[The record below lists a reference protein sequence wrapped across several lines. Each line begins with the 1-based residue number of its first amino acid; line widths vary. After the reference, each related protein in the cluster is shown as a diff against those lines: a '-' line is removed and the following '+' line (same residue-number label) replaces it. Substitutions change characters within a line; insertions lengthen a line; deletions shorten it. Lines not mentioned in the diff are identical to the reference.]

1 MTKALQTEWL
11 LTYFNKRLPFPRE
24 WLPEEIYWVGGSL
37 RDAYLGWL
45 RGHSPEVL
53 NPLLDPNE
61 SVDLD
66 LVCSA
71 DSVGW
76 AAGVARRLGAGF
88 VVLDAERQIARIVLR
103 TAEAKV
109 LCLRHPLLLR
119 NGANGNRTAEA
130 SRSDNVLPKL
140 TIDVALQVGSTLE
153 SDLWQRDFTCN
164 ALAMDLQSGQ
174 LWDPTGGQADI
185 RRGQIRMVR
194 PDNLS
199 ADPVRL
205 LRAYRQAAQLGF
217 ELDPDTQR
225 AIRERAHLLVDM
237 AAERVRAEIVALLE
251 AGIPGLA
258 QLQAAVAAGL
268 LRDWL
273 PRLEPES
280 PGFAQAQAIWQWAQ
294 QWQQQYPCTLAE
306 LAQPCCSATL
316 TRLAASR
323 ERHGRLLA
331 VVLAALL
338 WDPAGTPAEG
348 VETELERLRFSRA
361 EMRAIQKLH
370 QLLPQLQL
378 LLTDSPTPVQQWRLY
393 QQAGS
398 LFGGLALLA
407 VATGGDGQKLEP
419 WLVRYEDPRDPLA
432 HLVPLLNG
440 RDVLQSLG
448 AKPGPWVGQLLQAL
462 QEAQAWGQIQTR
474 AEALSFAHQW
484 RERGS
489 QNESAPHR

>member
-1 MTKALQTEWL
+1 MTEALQTEWL
-11 LTYFNKRLPFPRE
+11 LTYFDRRLPFPRE

-45 RGHSPEVL
+45 RGHFPQVL

-71 DSVGW
+71 DPVGW

-103 TAEAKV
+103 TADAKV
-109 LCLRHPLLLR
+109 L
-119 NGANGNRTAEA
+119 RTADAFAKA
-130 SRSDNVLPKL
+130 SCSDKVLRSATATTV
-140 TIDVALQVGSTLE
+140 DVAQQVGSTPE

-164 ALAMDLQSGQ
+164 ALALDLQKGC
-174 LWDPTGGQADI
+174 LLDPTGGQADI

-199 ADPVRL
+199 ADPLRL

-217 ELDPDTQR
+217 ELDPATQE
-225 AIRERAHLLVDM
+225 AIRERAHLLANV
-237 AAERVRAEIVALLE
+237 AAERVRAEVVALLE

-258 QLQAAVAAGL
+258 QLQAAVTAGL
-268 LRDWL
+268 LGDWL
-273 PRLEPES
+273 PRLRAES
-280 PGFAQAQAIWQWAQ
+280 PGFAQAQAVWQWAEH
-294 QWQQQYPCTLAE
+294 WGQQYPRTLAE

-323 ERHGRLLA
+323 ERRGRLLA

-361 EMRAIQKLH
+361 EMRAIRKLH
-370 QLLPQLQL
+370 HLLPQLDPL
-378 LLTDSPTPVQQWRLY
+378 LMGSPTPVQQWRLY
-393 QQAGS
+393 QQSGA

-407 VATGGDGQKLEP
+407 VATGWDGQKLEP

-432 HLVPLLNG
+432 HLLPLLDG

-448 AKPGPWVGQLLQAL
+448 GKPGPWVGQLLDAL
-462 QEAQAWGQIQTR
+462 QEAQACGQIQTR

-484 RERGS
+484 RGRSS
-489 QNESAPHR
+489 QN